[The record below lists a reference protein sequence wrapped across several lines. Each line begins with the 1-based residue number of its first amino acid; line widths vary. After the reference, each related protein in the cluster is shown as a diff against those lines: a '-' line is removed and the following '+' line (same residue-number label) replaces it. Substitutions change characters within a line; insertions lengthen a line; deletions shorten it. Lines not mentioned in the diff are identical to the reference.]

1 MGQEP
6 DPAILDPNYLRR
18 QCDALIIQIEL
29 AQNQTQK
36 TYFQTQLNALLIQI
50 EYAQQPV

>member
-29 AQNQTQK
+29 AQNDQK
-36 TYFQTQLNALLIQI
+36 RNYFQTQLNALLIQI
-50 EYAQQPV
+50 EYAQQLV